1 MTIKQE
7 LINYA
12 EHCING
18 QIVSCKKHI
27 WACQRFLHDIKES
40 EENNL
45 YPFEWNEDEAQKI
58 VDWFA
63 LLRHSKGILSGQ
75 PIRLIT
81 AQKFTLCQL
90 YGWWKKSGFTCA

>member
-1 MTIKQE
+1 MTIRQE

-12 EHCING
+12 EQCING

-27 WACQRFLHDIKES
+27 WACRRFLHDIKES
-40 EENNL
+40 EENKL
-45 YPFEWNEDEAQKI
+45 YPFEWNEEEAQKI

-90 YGWWKKSGFTCA
+90 YGWRKKSGFTCA